1 MHCPLH
7 LDLQLG
13 HRWRQMWCNKSL
25 HRSTSIY
32 DTSPNTPSKTCN
44 RSAIH
49 DPMPNSKSQVSNV
62 LNIYKPAVSLS
73 AAQRPKPIAW
83 LDIENRVDTHSA
95 IDRWVFLGQ
104 HLLYGSLI
112 YDFGYLASADCVYGL
127 LHYLYYRKIITSL
140 GRGPSALRLGQG
152 RCQVAQYLI
161 GGNSNNKSLSY
172 ARLDVWHKLLTACW
186 YWFNSIYTA
195 NMSIAFQVIFQIY
208 LLANQNQ
215 RVCKWYLIIK
225 HTHTKKSQVAA
236 MWAHA
241 AWARVANFYE
251 YRFEVVLAV
260 VPIIQ
265 TISHSTRF

>member
-1 MHCPLH
+1 MWMIQCHPHTLSHTSRCIVHSISTFSSATGDDKCGATNHCTDLH
-7 LDLQLG
+7 QYVIPPQTRLAKPVNEVQYTILCQI
-13 HRWRQMWCNKSL
+13 RNRKY
-25 HRSTSIY
+25 RSYWIY
-32 DTSPNTPSKTCN
+32 
-44 RSAIH
+44 
-49 DPMPNSKSQVSNV
+49 
-62 LNIYKPAVSLS
+62 IYKPAVSLS

-112 YDFGYLASADCVYGL
+112 YDFGSLASADCVYGL

-161 GGNSNNKSLSY
+161 GGSSNNKSLSY

-195 NMSIAFQVIFQIY
+195 NMSIAFQVIF
-208 LLANQNQ
+208 
-215 RVCKWYLIIK
+215 
-225 HTHTKKSQVAA
+225 
-236 MWAHA
+236 
-241 AWARVANFYE
+241 
-251 YRFEVVLAV
+251 
-260 VPIIQ
+260 
-265 TISHSTRF
+265 